1 MERKNKILIVD
12 DAEDTVE
19 LLKKRFRSEGY
30 DTAEA
35 YNGEEALVKVPEYEP
50 DLIVLDVM
58 MPKID
63 GYEVCR
69 RLKADEKTKYIPIL
83 MLTAKGEVEH
93 KIKGLDIGA
102 DDYMAKPFDYKEL
115 SARVRSLL
123 AIKQTHQ
130 KKVEE
135 VKSGAL
141 EQMMDQVAHEIRNP
155 LTSIGGFA
163 RKVYSRLP
171 DGDPNR
177 MYLQYII
184 ENVSVLESMIKQLID
199 LKSISLSIKEP
210 TNVNEVLEDS
220 LSVFDRDFSQKA
232 IQVKKEFQDGVPLI
246 TADKKLLKRA
256 FCNIIKNAIEAMEGE
271 QKILSVSSR
280 VNGNNL
286 ELTFSDTGKGIAAEK
301 LKNIF
306 DPMVTS
312 KVYGPGLGLTFALK
326 IVQDHRGTISV
337 ESEEG
342 KGTTFT
348 LRFPL
353 ASSSEHLPR
362 EGS

>member
-19 LLKKRFRSEGY
+19 LLRKRFRAEGY
-30 DTAEA
+30 DTSEA
-35 YNGEEALVKVPEYEP
+35 FNGEQALNTVPEYEP

-63 GYEVCR
+63 GYEVCQ
-69 RLKADEKTKYIPIL
+69 RLKADEKTKYIPVL

-93 KIKGLDIGA
+93 KVKGLNIGA

-123 AIKQTHQ
+123 SIKATHE

-135 VKSGAL
+135 EKSGAL
-141 EQMMDQVAHEIRNP
+141 EQMMEQVAHEIRNP
-155 LTSIGGFA
+155 LTSVGGFA
-163 RKVYSRLP
+163 RKVFNKLHE
-171 DGDPNR
+171 DDPNR
-177 MYLQYII
+177 KYMQYII
-184 ENVSVLESMIKQLID
+184 EDVAVLESMIKQLIE
-199 LKSISLSIKEP
+199 LKSMTISMKEP
-210 TNVNEVLEDS
+210 SDMNEVVKDS
-220 LSVFDRDFSQKA
+220 LKIFEQDFAQKA
-232 IQVKKEFQDGVPLI
+232 IQVETELQEGLPLI

-256 FCNIIKNAIEAMEGE
+256 FCNLIKNAVEAMESGT
-271 QKILSVSSR
+271 KTLKVTSR
-280 VNGNNL
+280 VNGDNL
-286 ELTFSDTGKGIAAEK
+286 ELQFSDTGKGIAKEK
-301 LKNIF
+301 IKNIF
-306 DPMVTS
+306 DPLVTS

-326 IVQDHRGTISV
+326 IIQDHKGTISV

-348 LRFPL
+348 IRFPIKS
-353 ASSSEHLPR
+353 A
-362 EGS
+362 